1 MTENWIPK
9 TELGEKVKAGEVED
23 LERILQL
30 NKPIMEYQI
39 TDKLLGKMQEEV
51 LDVTRVSRT
60 TDSGR
65 KLSYRVTTVIGDKKG
80 HIGIGTSKGKNVPL
94 AIEKSIK
101 TAKKNIKSIRRGC
114 GSWECGCGE
123 EHSIQKEVKGKTG
136 SVEIKIKPAPRGTGI
151 VAGETAKKI
160 LQLAGVKDAWT
171 KTRGKTSTTKN
182 FAEATLKALEGTRKT
197 R

>member
-1 MTENWIPK
+1 MTKWVPK
-9 TELGEKVKAGEVED
+9 TKIGKMVADGEITD
-23 LERILQL
+23 IERIHQM
-30 NKPIMEYQI
+30 NKPILEYQI
-39 TDKLLGKMQEEV
+39 IDKLLGGTDEEV

-65 KLSYRVTTVIGDKKG
+65 KLSYRVTTAVGDKKG

-94 AIEKSIK
+94 AIEKSVK
-101 TAKKNIKSIRRGC
+101 VAKKNMKTIKRGC

-123 EHSIQKEVKGKTG
+123 EHSLEKTVDGKVG
-136 SVEIKIKPAPRGTGI
+136 SVKIEIKPAPRGTGI

-160 LQLAGVKDAWT
+160 LQLTGVKDAWT
-171 KTRGKTSTTKN
+171 KAKGKTSTTKN
-182 FAEATLKALEGTRKT
+182 FAEATLEALKKTRKT